1 MKANPNAQRPSESTF
16 SVRRSTFGV
25 RRFPTPNSSLLNPK
39 CNARG
44 FTLFELLAVITI
56 IGIVLSVT
64 LGSFHGWGDAQAVR
78 GSAGI
83 IEAALA
89 EAHDYAVT
97 YRVPVSFSYE
107 TGTGTTNGIKRVTV
121 YQLFRESSTAV
132 ATNQTPP
139 SVTDSPKPLGSVQ
152 RLPGSAWLVRRI
164 PLQDVT
170 DASDRFVFLP
180 NGKVC
185 DPQTAGQLRL
195 FVVSRKMRGTGQTPG
210 IIYQIDV
217 DPSNGTVTSTK
228 RRPEEFSP

>member
-1 MKANPNAQRPSESTF
+1 MIANPNAQRPSESTF

-107 TGTGTTNGIKRVTV
+107 TGTGTTNGIKRVAV
-121 YQLFRESSTAV
+121 YWLARESSTAV
-132 ATNQTPP
+132 ATNLALSAADNSAQL
-139 SVTDSPKPLGSVQ
+139 LGSVQ